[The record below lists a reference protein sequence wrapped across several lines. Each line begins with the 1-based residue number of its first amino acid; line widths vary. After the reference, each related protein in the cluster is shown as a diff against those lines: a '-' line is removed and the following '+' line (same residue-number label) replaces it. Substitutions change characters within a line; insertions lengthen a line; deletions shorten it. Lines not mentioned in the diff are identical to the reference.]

1 MHCALCIDKLQ
12 RYKKKSIYTRVRNS
26 LDNKASKTTRT
37 SSPYQ
42 PPRLKKVG
50 TRHSVSDQSSD
61 RNSLNS
67 EASRTSTTSKK
78 IYYCPLK
85 IKNGK
90 KSIARLLI
98 FSNRVFKFQIQAP
111 PIQIKMTFEEVIRLL
126 EQALYLSLP
135 LVYLENFQDLCNT
148 SI

>member
-1 MHCALCIDKLQ
+1 MYFHLLKTKTIDKLSSVLLSQVAKQ
-12 RYKKKSIYTRVRNS
+12 RGSCIKN
-26 LDNKASKTTRT
+26 
-37 SSPYQ
+37 
-42 PPRLKKVG
+42 
-50 TRHSVSDQSSD
+50 
-61 RNSLNS
+61 
-67 EASRTSTTSKK
+67 
-78 IYYCPLK
+78 YYCPLK

-111 PIQIKMTFEEVIRLL
+111 PIQIKMTFEEVIQLL
-126 EQALYLSLP
+126 LQALYLSSP